1 MIRRRYFRSS
11 GNRLRFRIGPL
22 NLYKRYSEA
31 LLRQAMRRL
40 YRVSLAL
47 SFLATAL
54 SALSAPAFAITPGAA
69 ANGEQFLAAGLAF
82 GLAALGAGV
91 GVGTS
96 GSAAIAAVTEKAEVR
111 TTALIF
117 VVLAEAIAIYGFAIA
132 FIILGQP
139 G

>member
-1 MIRRRYFRSS
+1 
-11 GNRLRFRIGPL
+11 
-22 NLYKRYSEA
+22 
-31 LLRQAMRRL
+31 MRRT
-40 YRVSLAL
+40 SL
-47 SFLATAL
+47 F
-54 SALSAPAFAITPGAA
+54 
-69 ANGEQFLAAGLAF
+69 FLAASIVAFVASAVPAPAMALSSDPATAGQQLLAAGIAF

-132 FIILGQP
+132 FVIIGQ

>member
-1 MIRRRYFRSS
+1 MRSIS
-11 GNRLRFRIGPL
+11 R
-22 NLYKRYSEA
+22 A
-31 LLRQAMRRL
+31 LL
-40 YRVSLAL
+40 AL
-47 SFLATAL
+47 GFVGAL
-54 SALSAPAFAITPGAA
+54 MSALSAPAFAITAGAA
-69 ANGEQFLAAGLAF
+69 SNGDQFLAAAIAF
-82 GLAALGAGV
+82 GLAAFGAGI

-132 FIILGQP
+132 FIILGQA

>member
-1 MIRRRYFRSS
+1 
-11 GNRLRFRIGPL
+11 
-22 NLYKRYSEA
+22 
-31 LLRQAMRRL
+31 MRRIFL
-40 YRVSLAL
+40 VFVAAAFLMALAAV
-47 SFLATAL
+47 F
-54 SALSAPAFAITPGAA
+54 SAPVSAQATTTTAVA
-69 ANGEQFLAAGLAF
+69 SNGNKFIAAGVAF
-82 GLAALGAGV
+82 GLAALGAGI

-132 FIILGQP
+132 FIILGQS

>member
-1 MIRRRYFRSS
+1 MRKIF
-11 GNRLRFRIGPL
+11 LM
-22 NLYKRYSEA
+22 
-31 LLRQAMRRL
+31 LLA
-40 YRVSLAL
+40 AA
-47 SFLATAL
+47 FLMAAATLFA
-54 SALSAPAFAITPGAA
+54 APASAQTTTTAA
-69 ANGEQFLAAGLAF
+69 ASNGNKFIAAGVAF
-82 GLAALGAGV
+82 GLAALGAGI

-132 FIILGQP
+132 FIILGQS

>member
-1 MIRRRYFRSS
+1 
-11 GNRLRFRIGPL
+11 
-22 NLYKRYSEA
+22 
-31 LLRQAMRRL
+31 MRRI
-40 YRVSLAL
+40 
-47 SFLATAL
+47 FLAFLAAMFL
-54 SALSAPAFAITPGAA
+54 MFLAAALSAPASAQSVTAPS
-69 ANGEQFLAAGLAF
+69 NGNKFIAAGIAF
-82 GLAALGAGV
+82 GLAALGAGI

-132 FIILGQP
+132 FIILGQS

>member
-1 MIRRRYFRSS
+1 
-11 GNRLRFRIGPL
+11 
-22 NLYKRYSEA
+22 
-31 LLRQAMRRL
+31 MRRL
-40 YRVSLAL
+40 FLVFL
-47 SFLATAL
+47 SAMFLIFLAA
-54 SALSAPAFAITPGAA
+54 ALSAPAAAQGTTPS
-69 ANGEQFLAAGLAF
+69 NGNKFIAAGIAF
-82 GLAALGAGV
+82 GLAALGAGI

-132 FIILGQP
+132 FVILGQP

>member
-1 MIRRRYFRSS
+1 
-11 GNRLRFRIGPL
+11 
-22 NLYKRYSEA
+22 
-31 LLRQAMRRL
+31 MRRTFRTL
-40 YRVSLAL
+40 L
-47 SFLATAL
+47 TAGFFMTL
-54 SALSAPAFAITPGAA
+54 MSALSAPAFAITPGAA
-69 ANGEQFLAAGLAF
+69 ANGQQFLAAGLAF

-132 FIILGQP
+132 FIILGQT

>member
-1 MIRRRYFRSS
+1 
-11 GNRLRFRIGPL
+11 
-22 NLYKRYSEA
+22 
-31 LLRQAMRRL
+31 MRRIL
-40 YRVSLAL
+40 RAL
-47 SFLATAL
+47 FAFGLFATSL
-54 SALSAPAFAITPGAA
+54 SALSAPVFAITPGAA
-69 ANGEQFLAAGLAF
+69 ANGQQFLAAGLAF

-132 FIILGQP
+132 FIILGQS

>member
-1 MIRRRYFRSS
+1 MKQRLLLVVLAGLFLLTFTAAVTSPVHAQSTTPSS
-11 GNRLRFRIGPL
+11 GE
-22 NLYKRYSEA
+22 K
-31 LLRQAMRRL
+31 
-40 YRVSLAL
+40 
-47 SFLATAL
+47 
-54 SALSAPAFAITPGAA
+54 
-69 ANGEQFLAAGLAF
+69 FLAAAIAF
-82 GLAALGAGV
+82 GLAAFGAGI

-132 FIILGQP
+132 FVILGQS

>member
-1 MIRRRYFRSS
+1 
-11 GNRLRFRIGPL
+11 
-22 NLYKRYSEA
+22 
-31 LLRQAMRRL
+31 MRRL
-40 YRVSLAL
+40 YRVFLAL
-47 SFLATAL
+47 SFLVTAL

>member
-1 MIRRRYFRSS
+1 MRNHIRILFMAMLFTFAVAALTSPAYGQTTTPSN
-11 GNRLRFRIGPL
+11 GNKFI
-22 NLYKRYSEA
+22 
-31 LLRQAMRRL
+31 
-40 YRVSLAL
+40 
-47 SFLATAL
+47 
-54 SALSAPAFAITPGAA
+54 
-69 ANGEQFLAAGLAF
+69 AAGVAF
-82 GLAALGAGV
+82 GLAALGAGI

-132 FIILGQP
+132 FIILGQS

>member
-1 MIRRRYFRSS
+1 MRKIF
-11 GNRLRFRIGPL
+11 LT
-22 NLYKRYSEA
+22 
-31 LLRQAMRRL
+31 LLA
-40 YRVSLAL
+40 AT
-47 SFLATAL
+47 FLIAIATV
-54 SALSAPAFAITPGAA
+54 LSAPASAQTTTTAVA
-69 ANGEQFLAAGLAF
+69 SNGNKFIAAGVAF
-82 GLAALGAGV
+82 GLAALGAGI

-132 FIILGQP
+132 FIILGQS

>member
-1 MIRRRYFRSS
+1 
-11 GNRLRFRIGPL
+11 
-22 NLYKRYSEA
+22 
-31 LLRQAMRRL
+31 MRRL
-40 YRVSLAL
+40 SRIFLAL
-47 SFLATAL
+47 GFLATL
-54 SALSAPAFAITPGAA
+54 MSALSAPVFAINPGAA
-69 ANGEQFLAAGLAF
+69 ANGQQFLAAGLAF
-82 GLAALGAGV
+82 GLAALGAGI

-132 FIILGQP
+132 FIILGQT

>member
-1 MIRRRYFRSS
+1 MRS
-11 GNRLRFRIGPL
+11 
-22 NLYKRYSEA
+22 
-31 LLRQAMRRL
+31 
-40 YRVSLAL
+40 L
-47 SFLATAL
+47 SRTFLTA
-54 SALSAPAFAITPGAA
+54 AFFTTLMAAISTPVFAVTPGAA

-82 GLAALGAGV
+82 GLAALGAGI

-132 FIILGQP
+132 FVILGTQ

>member
-1 MIRRRYFRSS
+1 
-11 GNRLRFRIGPL
+11 
-22 NLYKRYSEA
+22 
-31 LLRQAMRRL
+31 MRK
-40 YRVSLAL
+40 
-47 SFLATAL
+47 
-54 SALSAPAFAITPGAA
+54 AFVF
-69 ANGEQFLAAGLAF
+69 FLAAIFLAMTVAAIPGPAMAQTATTPSNGNKFIAAGIAF
-82 GLAALGAGV
+82 GLAALGAGI

-132 FIILGQP
+132 FVILGQS

>member
-1 MIRRRYFRSS
+1 MRSAFR
-11 GNRLRFRIGPL
+11 
-22 NLYKRYSEA
+22 K
-31 LLRQAMRRL
+31 LLTAGFF
-40 YRVSLAL
+40 VSLL
-47 SFLATAL
+47 SVL
-54 SALSAPAFAITPGAA
+54 SGPVFAITPGAA
-69 ANGEQFLAAGLAF
+69 ANGQQFLAAGLAF

-132 FIILGQP
+132 FIILGQS

>member
-1 MIRRRYFRSS
+1 
-11 GNRLRFRIGPL
+11 
-22 NLYKRYSEA
+22 
-31 LLRQAMRRL
+31 MRRIL
-40 YRVSLAL
+40 RGLLVLGFFASLA
-47 SFLATAL
+47 AAI
-54 SALSAPAFAITPGAA
+54 SAPAFAMTPGAA
-69 ANGEQFLAAGLAF
+69 SNGQQFLAAALAF
-82 GLAALGAGV
+82 GLAAFGAGI

-132 FIILGQP
+132 FIILGQS

>member
-1 MIRRRYFRSS
+1 
-11 GNRLRFRIGPL
+11 
-22 NLYKRYSEA
+22 
-31 LLRQAMRRL
+31 MRRVFL
-40 YRVSLAL
+40 FLLAL
-47 SFLATAL
+47 AFL
-54 SALSAPAFAITPGAA
+54 
-69 ANGEQFLAAGLAF
+69 NFLAAGVAPQVTAQSTTAASSGNKFLAAGIAF
-82 GLAALGAGV
+82 GLAALGAGI

-132 FIILGQP
+132 FIILGQS